1 MHRPHDSVGGLQAYG
16 CRGSQLYSLLRDN
29 DRNAVLVWTGTGPQY
44 WIRDMVDGSAVHEF
58 GGGHYFTRCFA
69 NEYVRHLL
77 LAGGII
83 SRALRNMATELRM
96 SGCEVIQLIEHR
108 NTQWLRDLTQQL
120 VHSTAFQMLIDD
132 MKLKFEGNGEYVA
145 ISIDAT
151 YKIALKVLASF

>member
-1 MHRPHDSVGGLQAYG
+1 
-16 CRGSQLYSLLRDN
+16 
-29 DRNAVLVWTGTGPQY
+29 
-44 WIRDMVDGSAVHEF
+44 
-58 GGGHYFTRCFA
+58 
-69 NEYVRHLL
+69 
-77 LAGGII
+77 
-83 SRALRNMATELRM
+83 M